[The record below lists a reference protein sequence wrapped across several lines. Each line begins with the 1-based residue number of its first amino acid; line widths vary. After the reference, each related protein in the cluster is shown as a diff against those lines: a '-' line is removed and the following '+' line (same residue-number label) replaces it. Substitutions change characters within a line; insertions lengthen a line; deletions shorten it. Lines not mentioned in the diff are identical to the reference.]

1 MRYQFAD
8 LQLDQGKRELRRG
21 NEIIKLPKLSF
32 DVLNVLLEASPN
44 LLNQNELID
53 RVWGEGRIVTPENI
67 TQRITILRKSLGDN
81 ATHPFYIDVLHGQ
94 GFKLIPTVEI
104 IDNNSEPK
112 LISKKKSNW
121 VQIISTI
128 TALVILFKLLQPM
141 FSSVE
146 LNSQETAAMPKID
159 LARGPSIAVL
169 PFINMSNEKDN
180 EYLSDGIS
188 EEIIHTLVRQTSLK
202 ITAMTS
208 SFQFRGQSIDGREIG
223 RRLNVSHLL
232 EGSVRKTKN
241 MIRITAQL
249 IDAPTG
255 LHIWSEQY
263 DRSIENLFEVQSE
276 IAASVVDKIK
286 YQLVAQGENR
296 LNDVIRYKPIQNTN
310 DISIEAYQSYLKGKL
325 HKKKMIPEDVALAL
339 VYFEEA
345 TQLSPKFIDAWEE
358 LIETELLAAD
368 FSFSLTT
375 NAEAYTRI
383 EKWLEI
389 ALPLYP
395 DNIYLLGV
403 RGMILAFYHYKWNE
417 GLGEIETLLPKASN
431 NARVLSLFSAV
442 YLSTLQNDKVDSLAR
457 RALELEPDSPRLNG
471 LLSWRHFEV
480 GEVENSISILNNPE
494 YEYYFTTRRAI
505 LNIMRREPV
514 KLDRN
519 IRVLRKYVKAEAPI
533 IQTLQIWLHKFNGEE
548 EISRAIGDKL
558 IKNMQI
564 EPISIEWVGGN
575 SDVRDYKWEIAE
587 QQRQFAL
594 PYWLI
599 TATRVM
605 NIDPKDLQ
613 PNFALYYKKLNLADL
628 PEVKRTSS
636 VTLNSLKQQEMNEN
650 ELSVPLSVLE
660 KYVGKYKNGVI
671 TLEVTIKD
679 NRLVYRRLYHRGY
692 LSAVTE
698 QQFIS
703 LGTLDIELEFFVNES
718 GEFDLC
724 VFKKGELTWFGYKV
738 ESNKNSNQAD

>member
-1 MRYQFAD
+1 
-8 LQLDQGKRELRRG
+8 
-21 NEIIKLPKLSF
+21 
-32 DVLNVLLEASPN
+32 
-44 LLNQNELID
+44 
-53 RVWGEGRIVTPENI
+53 
-67 TQRITILRKSLGDN
+67 
-81 ATHPFYIDVLHGQ
+81 
-94 GFKLIPTVEI
+94 
-104 IDNNSEPK
+104 
-112 LISKKKSNW
+112 
-121 VQIISTI
+121 
-128 TALVILFKLLQPM
+128 
-141 FSSVE
+141 
-146 LNSQETAAMPKID
+146 
-159 LARGPSIAVL
+159 
-169 PFINMSNEKDN
+169 
-180 EYLSDGIS
+180 
-188 EEIIHTLVRQTSLK
+188 
-202 ITAMTS
+202 
-208 SFQFRGQSIDGREIG
+208 
-223 RRLNVSHLL
+223 
-232 EGSVRKTKN
+232 
-241 MIRITAQL
+241 
-249 IDAPTG
+249 
-255 LHIWSEQY
+255 
-263 DRSIENLFEVQSE
+263 
-276 IAASVVDKIK
+276 
-286 YQLVAQGENR
+286 
-296 LNDVIRYKPIQNTN
+296 
-310 DISIEAYQSYLKGKL
+310 
-325 HKKKMIPEDVALAL
+325 
-339 VYFEEA
+339 
-345 TQLSPKFIDAWEE
+345 
-358 LIETELLAAD
+358 
-368 FSFSLTT
+368 
-375 NAEAYTRI
+375 
-383 EKWLEI
+383 
-389 ALPLYP
+389 
-395 DNIYLLGV
+395 
-403 RGMILAFYHYKWNE
+403 MILAFYHYKWNE